1 MQAMG
6 KYRERPHARYKPGYG
21 RPDRRGGRRAGSGRK
36 KLSETEKAARA
47 AARRARMT
55 DDDVTRI
62 ASAAPTTFAAA
73 DASTEDVVELARK
86 FSPNAMRVLALVAAT
101 GKSETARVAAA
112 AKIIEIDR
120 VSRNTD
126 APVLAPLGK
135 KEMALEA
142 ARLAAQAVDWGEDLQ
157 PPGYKN

>member
-1 MQAMG
+1 
-6 KYRERPHARYKPGYG
+6 
-21 RPDRRGGRRAGSGRK
+21 
-36 KLSETEKAARA
+36 
-47 AARRARMT
+47 MT

-62 ASAAPTTFAAA
+62 ASAAPTAFAAA

-120 VSRNTD
+120 ASRND
-126 APVLAPLGK
+126 RRAGPGP
-135 KEMALEA
+135 
-142 ARLAAQAVDWGEDLQ
+142 ARQKGDGSSRRRALAASAVDWGEDLQ

>member
-1 MQAMG
+1 MQAKRRTMG
-6 KYRERPHARYKPGYG
+6 KRRERPRPRYKPGYG
-21 RPDRRGGRRAGSGRK
+21 RPERRGGRRAGSGRK
-36 KLSETEKAARA
+36 KLSEA
-47 AARRARMT
+47 
-55 DDDVTRI
+55 
-62 ASAAPTTFAAA
+62 
-73 DASTEDVVELARK
+73 EDVVELARK

-120 VSRNTD
+120 SSRNTD

>member
-1 MQAMG
+1 
-6 KYRERPHARYKPGYG
+6 
-21 RPDRRGGRRAGSGRK
+21 
-36 KLSETEKAARA
+36 
-47 AARRARMT
+47 MT

-62 ASAAPTTFAAA
+62 ASAAPTAFAAA

-120 VSRNTD
+120 ASCPTD
-126 APVLAPLGK
+126 APPWPRSAKRRCDRGG
-135 KEMALEA
+135 A
-142 ARLAAQAVDWGEDLQ
+142 LAASAVDWGDDLQ

>member
-1 MQAMG
+1 
-6 KYRERPHARYKPGYG
+6 
-21 RPDRRGGRRAGSGRK
+21 
-36 KLSETEKAARA
+36 
-47 AARRARMT
+47 MT

-62 ASAAPTTFAAA
+62 ASATPPAFAAA

-120 VSRNTD
+120 ASRNTD

-135 KEMALEA
+135 KEMQLEA
-142 ARLAAQAVDWGEDLQ
+142 AKLAASAVDWGDDLL
-157 PPGYKN
+157 PRTYRN

>member
-1 MQAMG
+1 MG
-6 KYRERPHARYKPGYG
+6 KHRERPRARYKPGYG

-36 KLSETEKAARA
+36 KLSEAEKAARA

-62 ASAAPTTFAAA
+62 ASAAPTAFAAA

-120 VSRNTD
+120 ASRND
-126 APVLAPLGK
+126 RRAGPGPARQKGD
-135 KEMALEA
+135 A
-142 ARLAAQAVDWGEDLQ
+142 ARGGAAGGER
-157 PPGYKN
+157 G

>member
-1 MQAMG
+1 
-6 KYRERPHARYKPGYG
+6 
-21 RPDRRGGRRAGSGRK
+21 
-36 KLSETEKAARA
+36 
-47 AARRARMT
+47 MT

-62 ASAAPTTFAAA
+62 ASAARPPAFAAA

-120 VSRNTD
+120 ASRAAD

-135 KEMALEA
+135 KEMAFEA
-142 ARLAAQAVDWGEDLQ
+142 ARLAATSVDWGEDLQ